1 MQFGCVLQL
10 AYRHSLMPK
19 IVHNVLCGFCGFN
32 RSKSACDTAVTVGA
46 CEFGSALLGTL
57 SVLGIVG
64 FLSPTVFVALG
75 AALFFTTALFL
86 NLVFSLF
93 AKKLAVLENS

>member
-1 MQFGCVLQL
+1 M
-10 AYRHSLMPK
+10 
-19 IVHNVLCGFCGFN
+19 LCGFCGFN
-32 RSKSACDTAVTVGA
+32 RSKSACDRAVALGA
-46 CEFGSALLGTL
+46 CEFGSVLLGTL
-57 SVLGIVG
+57 SVLGIGG
-64 FLSPTVFVALG
+64 FDSPIVFVALG